1 MTPPT
6 RYRDAG
12 VDIDAGEEAVRRI
25 QKAVHSTF
33 GPHVATEIG
42 RFAGATV
49 IPGGDPNLLL
59 VASMDGVGTK
69 LKIAAMMDRYDT
81 VGQDLINHCVGDIGV
96 HGAEPLFFLDYVAM
110 GHLVPT
116 VVEKIVEGLAVACRQ
131 NGCAL
136 LGGETAEM
144 PGIYHGTDFDLAGCI
159 VGTVKRQEFVD
170 GSTVVP
176 GDVLLGF
183 PSTGLHTNGYSLA
196 RRVLFESGRWKP
208 SDPLPGTTQTL
219 GDALLA
225 VHRSYLP
232 VLKALKG
239 IMKGAAHIT
248 GGGLPGNVNRM
259 LPQGTSARIHVDRW
273 GVPPIMKI
281 IAERGEVPKDD
292 LYRAFNMGIGL
303 VVAVAPDTVT
313 KAMQATSNDAI
324 TIGEIVAGNGT
335 VELVGDPV
343 W

>member
-49 IPGGDPNLLL
+49 IPGGDPDLLL

-69 LKIAAMMDRYDT
+69 LKIAAMMERYDT
-81 VGQDLINHCVGDIGV
+81 VGQDLVNHCVGDIGV

-110 GHLVPT
+110 GRLVPA
-116 VVEKIVEGLAVACRQ
+116 VVEQVVEGLAIACRA

-144 PGIYHGTDFDLAGCI
+144 PGIYAGTDFDLAGCI
-159 VGTVKRQEFVD
+159 VGTVRRPEFID
-170 GSTVVP
+170 GSGIVP

-183 PSTGLHTNGYSLA
+183 RSTGLHTNGYSLA
-196 RRVLFESGRWKP
+196 RWVLFENGRAKP
-208 SDPLPGTTQTL
+208 EDPLPGAKVSL

-232 VLKALKG
+232 VLRAVRG

-248 GGGLPGNVNRM
+248 GGGLPGNVNRV
-259 LPQGTSARIHVDRW
+259 LPKPTSARIHVDRW
-273 GVPPIMKI
+273 PVPPIMKC
-281 IAERGEVPKDD
+281 IAERGEVPQDD

-303 VVAVAPDTVT
+303 VVVVAPGDVPEAVRLT
-313 KAMQATSNDAI
+313 QGEAI
-324 TIGEIVAGNGT
+324 QIGEIVSGAGR

>member
-1 MTPPT
+1 MTPPI

-33 GPHVATEIG
+33 GPNVATEIG
-42 RFAGATV
+42 RFAGAMT
-49 IPGGDPNLLL
+49 IPGGDPNQLV

-69 LKIAAMMDRYDT
+69 LKIAAHLGRYDT
-81 VGQDLINHCVGDIGV
+81 VGQDLVNHCVGDIGV
-96 HGAEPLFFLDYVAM
+96 HGATPLFFLDYVAM
-110 GHLVPT
+110 GHLVPA
-116 VVEKIVEGLAVACRQ
+116 IVERIVDGLATACRQ

-144 PGIYHGTDFDLAGCI
+144 PGIYAGTDFDLAGCI
-159 VGTVKRQEFVD
+159 VGTVLRDAFVD
-170 GSTVVP
+170 GSGIAP

-196 RRVLFESGRWKP
+196 RRVLFESGKWTP
-208 SDPLPGTTQTL
+208 EDPLPGTSMSL

-232 VLKALKG
+232 VLRALHG

-248 GGGLPGNVNRM
+248 GGGLPGNVKRI
-259 LPQGTSARIHVDRW
+259 LPPQCNARIHVDRW
-273 GVPPIMKI
+273 PVPPIFRC
-281 IAERGEVPKDD
+281 IAERGEVPRDD
-292 LYRAFNMGIGL
+292 VYRAFNMGIGL
-303 VVAVAPDTVT
+303 VVVVVADAVPSAKT
-313 KAMQATSNDAI
+313 ATGGEALV
-324 TIGEIVAGNGT
+324 IGEIVPGEGR
-335 VELVGDPV
+335 VDLRGDPA

>member
-1 MTPPT
+1 MTPPS

-81 VGQDLINHCVGDIGV
+81 VGQDLVNHCVGDIGV
-96 HGAEPLFFLDYVAM
+96 HGSEPLFFLDYVAM
-110 GHLVPT
+110 GRLVPA
-116 VVEKIVEGLAVACRQ
+116 VVEKLVEGLAAACRA

-144 PGIYHGTDFDLAGCI
+144 PGIYAGTDFDLAGCI
-159 VGTVKRQEFVD
+159 VGTVRRQEFVD
-170 GSTVVP
+170 GSTIAA

-196 RRVLFESGRWKP
+196 RRVLFEDGNWKP
-208 SDPLPGTTQTL
+208 EDPLPGTKLSL
-219 GDALLA
+219 GDALLT

-232 VLKALKG
+232 VLRALKG

-259 LPQGTSARIHVDRW
+259 LPKETNARIHVDRW
-273 GVPPIMKI
+273 PVPPIMKC
-281 IAERGEVPKDD
+281 IAERGDVPNDD
-292 LYRAFNMGIGL
+292 AYRAFNMGIGL
-303 VVAVAPDTVT
+303 VVAVAADQLDTA
-313 KAMQATSNDAI
+313 KQATQGEAI
-324 TIGEIVAGNGT
+324 QIGEIVPGAGT

-343 W
+343 

>member
-96 HGAEPLFFLDYVAM
+96 HGSEPLFFLDYVAM

-170 GSTVVP
+170 GSKIQP

-183 PSTGLHTNGYSLA
+183 PSTGMHTNGYSLA
-196 RRVLFESGRWKP
+196 RRVLFDSGRWKVD
-208 SDPLPGTTQTL
+208 DPLPGTKLTL

-232 VLKALKG
+232 VLKTLKG

-259 LPQGTSARIHVDRW
+259 LPKGTNARIYVDRW
-273 GVPPIMKI
+273 PVPPIMKF
-281 IAERGEVPKDD
+281 IAEKGEVPKDD
-292 LYRAFNMGIGL
+292 IYRAFNMGIGL
-303 VVAVAPDTVT
+303 VTAVAQADAAKAIQVT
-313 KAMQATSNDAI
+313 QNEAI
-324 TIGEIVAGNGT
+324 KIGEIVPGDGT
-335 VELVGDPV
+335 VELLGDPV

>member
-69 LKIAAMMDRYDT
+69 LKIAALMERYDT

-96 HGAEPLFFLDYVAM
+96 HGSEPLFFLDYVAM
-110 GHLVPT
+110 GHLVPA
-116 VVEKIVEGLAVACRQ
+116 VVEKIVDGLAIACRQ

-170 GSTVVP
+170 GSTIAP

-196 RRVLFESGRWKP
+196 RRVLFENGRWKVD
-208 SDPLPGTTQTL
+208 DPLPGTKTTL
-219 GDALLA
+219 GEALLV

-232 VLKALKG
+232 VLRALKG
-239 IMKGAAHIT
+239 ILKGAAHIT

-259 LPQGTSARIHVDRW
+259 LPKGTNARIHVDRW
-273 GVPPIMKI
+273 SVPPIMKC

-292 LYRAFNMGIGL
+292 IYRAFNMGIGL
-303 VVAVAPDTVT
+303 VTAAAPDAVT
-313 KAMQATSNDAI
+313 KAMQATQNEAI
-324 TIGEIVAGNGT
+324 QIGEIVSGNGT
-335 VELVGDPV
+335 VELVGEPV

>member
-96 HGAEPLFFLDYVAM
+96 HGSEPLFFLDYVAM
-110 GHLVPT
+110 GHLVPA
-116 VVEKIVEGLAVACRQ
+116 VVEQIVEGLAIACRQ

-170 GSTVVP
+170 GSTIKT

-183 PSTGLHTNGYSLA
+183 PSTGLHTNGFSLA
-196 RRVLFESGRWKP
+196 RRVLFENGRSKVD
-208 SDPLPGTTQTL
+208 DPLPGTKLTL
-219 GDALLA
+219 GEALLA

-259 LPQGTSARIHVDRW
+259 LPKGTNARIHVDRW
-273 GVPPIMKI
+273 PVPPIMKI

-292 LYRAFNMGIGL
+292 IYRAFNMGIGL
-303 VVAVAPDTVT
+303 VVAVEPGAVQNAT
-313 KAMQATSNDAI
+313 QATNNEAI
-324 TIGEIVAGNGT
+324 KIGEIVPGT
-335 VELVGDPV
+335 GMVELVGDPV

>member
-81 VGQDLINHCVGDIGV
+81 VGQDLVNHCVGDIGV
-96 HGAEPLFFLDYVAM
+96 HGSEPLFFLDYVAM
-110 GHLVPT
+110 GRLVPA
-116 VVEKIVEGLAVACRQ
+116 VVEKLVEGLAAACRA

-144 PGIYHGTDFDLAGCI
+144 PGIYAGTDFDLAGCI
-159 VGTVKRQEFVD
+159 VGTVRRQEFVD
-170 GSTVVP
+170 GSTIAA

-196 RRVLFESGRWKP
+196 RRVLFEDGNWKP
-208 SDPLPGTTQTL
+208 EDPLPGTKLSL
-219 GDALLA
+219 GDALLT

-232 VLKALKG
+232 VLRALKG

-259 LPQGTSARIHVDRW
+259 LPKETNARIHVDRW
-273 GVPPIMKI
+273 PVPPIMKC
-281 IAERGEVPKDD
+281 IAERGDVPNDD
-292 LYRAFNMGIGL
+292 AYRAFNMGIGL
-303 VVAVAPDTVT
+303 VVAVAADQLDTA
-313 KAMQATSNDAI
+313 KQATQGEAI
-324 TIGEIVAGNGT
+324 QIGEIVPGAGT

-343 W
+343 

>member
-49 IPGGDPNLLL
+49 IPGGDPNLLI

-69 LKIAAMMDRYDT
+69 LKIAAMMERYDT
-81 VGQDLINHCVGDIGV
+81 VGQDLVNHCVGDIGV
-96 HGAEPLFFLDYVAM
+96 HGSEPLFFLDYVAM

-116 VVEKIVEGLAVACRQ
+116 TVEKIVEGLAIACRQ

-144 PGIYHGTDFDLAGCI
+144 PGIYHGDDFDLAGCI

-170 GSTVVP
+170 GTSIAI

-183 PSTGLHTNGYSLA
+183 PSTGMHTNGYSLA
-196 RRVLFESGRWKP
+196 RRVLFDNGELKVEDR
-208 SDPLPGTTQTL
+208 LPGTKLTL

-232 VLKALKG
+232 VLRSLKG
-239 IMKGAAHIT
+239 IMNGAAHIT

-259 LPQGTSARIHVDRW
+259 LPKGTNARIHVDRW
-273 GVPPIMKI
+273 PVPPIMKFI
-281 IAERGEVPKDD
+281 GEIGEVPRDD
-292 LYRAFNMGIGL
+292 IYRAFNMGIGL
-303 VVAVAPDTVT
+303 VVAVAAERVQEAV
-313 KAMQATSNDAI
+313 KATSNEGI
-324 TIGEIVAGNGT
+324 KIGEIVSGTGT

>member
-81 VGQDLINHCVGDIGV
+81 VGQDLVNHCVGDIGV
-96 HGAEPLFFLDYVAM
+96 HGSEPLFFLDYVAM
-110 GHLVPT
+110 GRLVPA
-116 VVEKIVEGLAVACRQ
+116 VVEKLVEGLAAACRA

-144 PGIYHGTDFDLAGCI
+144 PGIYAGTDFDLAGCI
-159 VGTVKRQEFVD
+159 VGTVRRQEFVD
-170 GSTVVP
+170 GSTIAA

-196 RRVLFESGRWKP
+196 RRVLFEDGNWKP
-208 SDPLPGTTQTL
+208 EDPLPGTKLSL
-219 GDALLA
+219 GDALLT

-232 VLKALKG
+232 VLRALKG

-259 LPQGTSARIHVDRW
+259 LPKETNARIHVDRW
-273 GVPPIMKI
+273 PVPPIMKC
-281 IAERGEVPKDD
+281 IAERGDVPNDD
-292 LYRAFNMGIGL
+292 AYRAFNMGIGL
-303 VVAVAPDTVT
+303 VVAVATDQLDTA
-313 KAMQATSNDAI
+313 KQATQGEAI
-324 TIGEIVAGNGT
+324 QIGEIVPGAGT

>member
-81 VGQDLINHCVGDIGV
+81 VGQDLVNHCVGDIGV
-96 HGAEPLFFLDYVAM
+96 HGSEPLFFLDYVAM

-116 VVEKIVEGLAVACRQ
+116 VVEKLVEGLAFACRA

-144 PGIYHGTDFDLAGCI
+144 PGIYQGTDFDLAGCI
-159 VGTVKRQEFVD
+159 VGTVRRQEFVD
-170 GSTVVP
+170 GSTIAA

-183 PSTGLHTNGYSLA
+183 PSTGLHTNGFSLA
-196 RRVLFESGRWKP
+196 RRVLFEDGRWKP
-208 SDPLPGTTQTL
+208 EDPLPGTKLSL

-259 LPQGTSARIHVDRW
+259 LPKATNARIHVDRW
-273 GVPPIMKI
+273 PVAPIMKCI
-281 IAERGEVPKDD
+281 VERGEVPQDD
-292 LYRAFNMGIGL
+292 AYRAFNMGIGL
-303 VVAVAPDTVT
+303 VVAVAADQLAQA
-313 KAMQATSNDAI
+313 KQATQGEAI
-324 TIGEIVAGNGT
+324 QIGEIVPGSGT